1 MGSVG
6 AMPSGKLNILVQVG
20 NFPVTGFPQSFQAP
34 SRPLEGQRLLLCVG
48 GGIAAYKSL
57 ELVRRL
63 RDAGAQVQV
72 AMTAGAQQ
80 FVTPL
85 SFQALSGNP
94 TRTTLWDDGA
104 EQAMGH
110 IELARW
116 ADRIVIAPATADL
129 LARLAHGHADD
140 LVTTLCLA
148 TTAPLTVC
156 PAMNHRMWLHPA
168 TQANMAVLR
177 ERGVQVIGPED
188 GPLAEGESGP
198 GRVSEAPA
206 IIAALAANL
215 ATPGRLDGLRV
226 LISAGPTYEDLDPVR
241 YVGNRSS
248 GKMGYALAAAAARQG
263 AQVTLV
269 SGPVQLPVPAG
280 VTRID
285 VRSAAQMREA
295 VLAAL
300 PADIYIGA
308 AAVADYT
315 PRQVSPQK
323 LKKTADSQIL
333 TLELVRTPDIL
344 AEVAAQR
351 QALKLVVGFA
361 AETHDVEKYARGKL
375 VAKQLDLIIANQVG
389 IAGGGFES
397 DQNAAIAY
405 WDGGQR
411 EFPGTAKTR
420 LAEQLLDLIAE
431 RLDA

>member
-1 MGSVG
+1 MADS
-6 AMPSGKLNILVQVG
+6 
-20 NFPVTGFPQSFQAP
+20 PQASPAQA
-34 SRPLEGQRLLLCVG
+34 RPLDGQKLLLCVG

-57 ELVRRL
+57 DLVRRL

-85 SFQALSGNP
+85 SFQALSGQP
-94 TRTTLWDDGA
+94 TRTTLWDSAA

-116 ADRIVIAPATADL
+116 ADRIVVAPATADL

-168 TQANMAVLR
+168 TQANIGLLR
-177 ERGVQVIGPED
+177 ERGAQVIGPED

-198 GRVSEAPA
+198 GRLSEPHQ
-206 IIAALAANL
+206 IVAALAAL
-215 ATPGRLDGLRV
+215 AALRAPAAADAATQELQGLRV
-226 LISAGPTYEDLDPVR
+226 VISAGPTYEDLDPVR

-263 AQVTLV
+263 AQVVLV
-269 SGPVQLPVPAG
+269 SGPVHLATPPG
-280 VTRID
+280 VTRVD
-285 VRSAAQMREA
+285 VRSAAQMRTA
-295 VLAAL
+295 VLDAL

-308 AAVADYT
+308 AAVSDYT
-315 PRQVSPQK
+315 PRQIAAQK
-323 LKKTADSQIL
+323 LKKTAGTQTL

-344 AEVAAQR
+344 AEVAQ
-351 QALKLVVGFA
+351 QTNALKLVVGFA

-375 VAKQLDLIIANQVG
+375 VDKRLDLVIANQVG
-389 IAGGGFES
+389 ITNGGFES
-397 DQNAAIAY
+397 DENAATAY
-405 WDGGQR
+405 WQGGEQA
-411 EFPGTAKTR
+411 FPGTSKTR
-420 LAEQLLDLIAE
+420 LAEQLLSLIAQ
-431 RLDA
+431 RLHA

>member
-1 MGSVG
+1 MADSPQ
-6 AMPSGKLNILVQVG
+6 ASPAQV
-20 NFPVTGFPQSFQAP
+20 
-34 SRPLEGQRLLLCVG
+34 RPLDGQKLLLCVG

-57 ELVRRL
+57 DLVRRL

-85 SFQALSGNP
+85 SFQALSGQP
-94 TRTTLWDDGA
+94 TRTTLWDSAA

-116 ADRIVIAPATADL
+116 ADRIVVAPATADL

-168 TQANMAVLR
+168 TQANIGLLR
-177 ERGVQVIGPED
+177 ERGAQVIGPED

-198 GRVSEAPA
+198 GRLSEPHQ
-206 IIAALAANL
+206 IVAALAAL
-215 ATPGRLDGLRV
+215 RAPAAADGEAASQELQGLRV
-226 LISAGPTYEDLDPVR
+226 VISAGPTYEDLDPVR

-263 AQVTLV
+263 AQVVLV
-269 SGPVQLPVPAG
+269 SGPVHLATPPG
-280 VTRID
+280 VQRVD
-285 VRSAAQMREA
+285 VRSAAQMRTA
-295 VLAAL
+295 VLDAL

-308 AAVADYT
+308 AAVSDYT
-315 PRQVSPQK
+315 PRQIAAQK
-323 LKKTADSQIL
+323 LKKTAGTQTL

-344 AEVAAQR
+344 AEVAQ
-351 QALKLVVGFA
+351 QTNALKLVVGFA

-375 VAKQLDLIIANQVG
+375 IDKRLDLVIANQVG
-389 IAGGGFES
+389 ITNGGFES
-397 DQNAAIAY
+397 DENAATAY
-405 WDGGQR
+405 WQGGEQV
-411 EFPGTAKTR
+411 FPGTSKTR
-420 LAEQLLDLIAE
+420 LAEQLLSLIAQ
-431 RLDA
+431 RLHA

>member
-1 MGSVG
+1 VADS
-6 AMPSGKLNILVQVG
+6 
-20 NFPVTGFPQSFQAP
+20 PQASPA
-34 SRPLEGQRLLLCVG
+34 SARPLQGQKLLLCVG

-63 RDAGAQVQV
+63 RDAGALVQV

-85 SFQALSGNP
+85 SFQALSGQP
-94 TRTTLWDDGA
+94 TRTTLWDSAA

-116 ADRIVIAPATADL
+116 ADRVVVAPATADL

-156 PAMNHRMWLHPA
+156 PAMNHRMWQHPA
-168 TQANMAVLR
+168 TQANIGLLR
-177 ERGVQVIGPED
+177 ERGAQVIGPED

-198 GRVSEAPA
+198 GRLSEAHA
-206 IIAALAANL
+206 IVAALAQVQAPAAADPETAGL
-215 ATPGRLDGLRV
+215 KGLRV

-248 GKMGYALAAAAARQG
+248 GKMGYALAAAAARLG
-263 AQVTLV
+263 AQVVLV
-269 SGPVQLPVPAG
+269 SGPVHLATPPG
-280 VTRID
+280 VQRVD

-295 VLAAL
+295 VLGAL

-308 AAVADYT
+308 AAVSDYT
-315 PRQVSPQK
+315 PRQVAPQK
-323 LKKTADSQIL
+323 LKKTAGTQTL

-344 AEVAAQR
+344 AEVAAQTN
-351 QALKLVVGFA
+351 ALKLVVGFA

-375 VAKQLDLIIANQVG
+375 VDKRLDLVIATQVG
-389 IAGGGFES
+389 ISNGGFES
-397 DQNAAIAY
+397 DENAATAY
-405 WDGGQR
+405 WQGGEQA
-411 EFPGTAKTR
+411 FPGTSKAR
-420 LAEQLLDLIAE
+420 LAEQLLSLIAQ
-431 RLDA
+431 RLHA